1 MAVVVASVA
10 AAGAIVSGAVSANQA
25 KKAAKGA
32 RNEKQRAEAELQSVI
47 DSRQD
52 IINPYD
58 STKSLSDLA
67 QDLSGQM
74 SNPFENMGVATQA
87 AEIQMEQADIAL
99 ANTLDTLRAT
109 GASAGGATALA
120 QAALQSKKGIAA
132 NIEQQEANNEKM
144 RAQGEANLQQQK
156 IAEQQRLQSVAISE
170 GQREQAADAAG
181 KQFAFQAAEN
191 RTNMDLD
198 RAASKITQASA
209 NKASANQAKAAAW
222 GGVASSLGGIAAAG
236 MGK

>member
-1 MAVVVASVA
+1 MAAIAALAAGTVVA
-10 AAGAIVSGAVSANQA
+10 GAVSANQA
-25 KKAAKGA
+25 KQAAKGA
-32 RNEKQRAEAELQSVI
+32 RNEKKRAEAELQSVI

-58 STKSLSDLA
+58 NTKNLSDLA

-132 NIEQQEANNEKM
+132 SIEQQEANNEKM

-156 IAEQQRLQSVAISE
+156 VAEQQRLQSVAISE
-170 GQREQAADAAG
+170 GQREQAAVSAG
-181 KQFAFQAAEN
+181 RQFEFQAAEN

-198 RAASKITQASA
+198 RAAAKITQASA
-209 NKASANQAKAAAW
+209 NEASANQAKAAAW
-222 GGVASSLGGIAAAG
+222 GGVASSIGGIASSAAG
-236 MGK
+236 NLG

>member
-1 MAVVVASVA
+1 MAAIAALAAGTVVA
-10 AAGAIVSGAVSANQA
+10 GAVSANQA
-25 KKAAKGA
+25 KQAAKGA
-32 RNEKQRAEAELQSVI
+32 RNEKSRAEAELQSVI

-58 STKSLSDLA
+58 NTKNLSDLA

-132 NIEQQEANNEKM
+132 SIEQQEANNEKM

-156 IAEQQRLQSVAISE
+156 VAEQQRLQSVAISE
-170 GQREQAADAAG
+170 GQREQAAISAG
-181 KQFAFQAAEN
+181 RQFEFQTAEN
-191 RTNMDLD
+191 RTNMELD
-198 RAASKITQASA
+198 RAAGKITQASA
-209 NKASANQAKAAAW
+209 NEASANQAKAAAW

>member
-1 MAVVVASVA
+1 MAAIAALAAGTVVA
-10 AAGAIVSGAVSANQA
+10 GAVSANQA
-25 KKAAKGA
+25 KQAAKGA
-32 RNEKQRAEAELQSVI
+32 RNEKSRAEAELQSVI

-58 STKSLSDLA
+58 NTKNLSDLA

-132 NIEQQEANNEKM
+132 SLEQQEAYNEKM

-156 IAEQQRLQSVAISE
+156 VAEQQSLQSVAISE
-170 GQREQAADAAG
+170 GQREQAAISAG
-181 KQFAFQAAEN
+181 RQFEFQTAEN

-198 RAASKITQASA
+198 RAAAKITQASA
-209 NKASANQAKAAAW
+209 NEASANQAKAAAW
-222 GGVASSLGGIAAAG
+222 GGVASSIGSMATAG
-236 MGK
+236 MGN